1 MNSQMLKLV
10 LLSCVVFLA
19 SCDVTFKRK
28 NVDAAPVNM
37 GNHKKAK
44 NNKTEI
50 KVAFNRKDLHIINS
64 YYADNSNAVIRK
76 DMMTHTELSKKQN
89 KKLVIG
95 NIIPRDVQVIPLP
108 LKLERILS
116 SLPLHFLRV
125 QAGEKVILMNVK
137 SRKIIDVTKI

>member
-1 MNSQMLKLV
+1 MNSQILKLV

-28 NVDAAPVNM
+28 SADAAPVNM
-37 GNHKKAK
+37 GSHKKAK
-44 NNKTEI
+44 SDKTEG

-64 YYADNSNAVIRK
+64 YYEDNSNAVIRK
-76 DMMTHTELSKKQN
+76 DMMTHTELSKEQN

-95 NIIPRDVQVIPLP
+95 NVIPRDVQVIPLP

-137 SRKIIDVTKI
+137 SRKIIDVIKI